1 MQQTMAVRHGS
12 IEYKVWFSAARKMRV
27 EVFDDNG
34 NRYTITF
41 QGRVTREKAIRIL
54 DIVELL
60 GGMRGFS
67 PKRGRSTSRLS
78 KYDKVR
84 LVIDKDFPT
93 VWFSSGEV
101 QSMCEGE
108 FKELISLSTV
118 STYLSRMADRGFLM
132 KNQASGRR
140 KYRMVTEIMKRVIV
154 R

>member
-1 MQQTMAVRHGS
+1 MP
-12 IEYKVWFSAARKMRV
+12 ARKMRV

-34 NRYTITF
+34 NRYTISF
-41 QGRVTREKAIRIL
+41 QGRVTREKALRIF

-67 PKRGRSTSRLS
+67 PKWGRNISKLS

-84 LVIDKDFPT
+84 LVIDKHFPT
-93 VWFSSGEV
+93 VWFSSREV
-101 QSMCEGE
+101 QSIYEEE
-108 FKELISLSTV
+108 FKEPISLSTV

-140 KYRMVTEIMKRVIV
+140 KYRMVTEIMKRVMV

>member
-1 MQQTMAVRHGS
+1 
-12 IEYKVWFSAARKMRV
+12 MRV

-101 QSMCEGE
+101 QSIYEEE
-108 FKELISLSTV
+108 FKEPISLSTV
-118 STYLSRMADRGFLM
+118 STYLSRMADRGFLI

-140 KYRMVTEIMKRVIV
+140 KYRMVTEIMKRAMV
-154 R
+154 RSRARH